1 MEETGSTFEENALL
15 KAETIAHLLNQP
27 VLADDSG
34 LKVDALGGMPG
45 IYSARFAGEHKSDAG
60 NNAKLLYEL
69 TEVPDEKRTAQF
81 HCTLV
86 FAAPNKDSLVVEAE
100 WPGKIVRIPQGE
112 NGFGYDPLFLPD
124 GSDKTAAELPSE
136 EKNKKSHRAQA
147 MKKLSKQWKTWL
159 EGGK

>member
-1 MEETGSTFEENALL
+1 M
-15 KAETIAHLLNQP
+15 
-27 VLADDSG
+27 
-34 LKVDALGGMPG
+34 
-45 IYSARFAGEHKSDAG
+45 
-60 NNAKLLYEL
+60 
-69 TEVPDEKRTAQF
+69 
-81 HCTLV
+81 
-86 FAAPNKDSLVVEAE
+86 EAE
-100 WPGKIVRIPQGE
+100 WPGKIVWIPQGE